1 MSRDGELASRPQL
14 SLHSLFS
21 QELKPVTSEKLNY
34 VRPLFSA
41 RIILLETITHGNV
54 KKSKEGSDHDNFWNV
69 NEVLSQVPSP
79 TESRDNQPIKR
90 AVTEFPA

>member
-1 MSRDGELASRPQL
+1 MSGDRELASRLQL

-41 RIILLETITHGNV
+41 RIILLDTIIH
-54 KKSKEGSDHDNFWNV
+54 
-69 NEVLSQVPSP
+69 
-79 TESRDNQPIKR
+79 
-90 AVTEFPA
+90 